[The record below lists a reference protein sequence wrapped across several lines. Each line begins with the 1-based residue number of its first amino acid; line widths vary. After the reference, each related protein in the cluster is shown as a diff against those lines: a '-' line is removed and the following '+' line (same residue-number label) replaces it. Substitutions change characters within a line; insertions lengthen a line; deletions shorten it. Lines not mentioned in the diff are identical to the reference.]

1 MNRLSIAVSR
11 CALAAGLLCTG
22 AFAQAETLVFVA
34 ALNPA
39 AEVPPKNSNGTGT
52 VQATFDTVSKQFHF
66 VATYKDLT
74 GPATAAH
81 FHGPALAGAN
91 AGVAYGIKGSVESPI
106 SGDTTLTTEQAAD
119 LLSGKW
125 YFNVHTAANPG
136 GEVRGQLDRQK

>member
-1 MNRLSIAVSR
+1 MSRASFLLTLMAACFMAVS
-11 CALAAGLLCTG
+11 
-22 AFAQAETLVFVA
+22 AQAAVLHFQADLTGKG
-34 ALNPA
+34 
-39 AEVPPKNSNGTGT
+39 EVPPTTSPGTGKLL
-52 VQATFDTVSKQFHF
+52 ARFDTVTKELS
-66 VATYKDLT
+66 YSLIWSDLT
-74 GPATAAH
+74 GPATMAH